1 MPGGDRTGP
10 IGNGPMTGR
19 RMGIC
24 ATGESS
30 DFGSFSGSRRGFG
43 RGFFGGR
50 GRGFFGGDFR
60 RGYGFMENQETK
72 KFSDKNAIENEISVL
87 KNQLSFLEKKL
98 SETKK

>member
-10 IGNGPMTGR
+10 VGNGPMTGR
-19 RMGIC
+19 RMGVC

-30 DFGSFSGSRRGFG
+30 DFRNFSGFGRGFS

-50 GRGFFGGDFR
+50 GRGFFGSGFR
-60 RGYGFMENQETK
+60 GGFGSAGNQVNQDV
-72 KFSDKNAIENEISVL
+72 SDKNAIENEINVL

-98 SETKK
+98 SETQT